1 MSGEDGRYVLLYC
14 GIDSHDHDTMCLQPL
29 EGCVVLLFEFS
40 VDLIYCKDRLR
51 QNPSGSKSWERRPA
65 DSSEKDRECRWKQ
78 VESLLHKLP
87 DNCSLEDIQY
97 HLYVLDK
104 VRRGVD
110 DARQQGAVSQED
122 AEKRLSP
129 WLSE

>member
-1 MSGEDGRYVLLYC
+1 
-14 GIDSHDHDTMCLQPL
+14 
-29 EGCVVLLFEFS
+29 
-40 VDLIYCKDRLR
+40 
-51 QNPSGSKSWERRPA
+51 
-65 DSSEKDRECRWKQ
+65 
-78 VESLLHKLP
+78 LHKLP

>member
-1 MSGEDGRYVLLYC
+1 MGNAK
-14 GIDSHDHDTMCLQPL
+14 Q
-29 EGCVVLLFEFS
+29 
-40 VDLIYCKDRLR
+40 
-51 QNPSGSKSWERRPA
+51 
-65 DSSEKDRECRWKQ
+65 Q

-110 DARQQGAVSQED
+110 DARQQGTVSQED

>member
-1 MSGEDGRYVLLYC
+1 MSNAK
-14 GIDSHDHDTMCLQPL
+14 Q
-29 EGCVVLLFEFS
+29 
-40 VDLIYCKDRLR
+40 
-51 QNPSGSKSWERRPA
+51 
-65 DSSEKDRECRWKQ
+65 Q

-110 DARQQGAVSQED
+110 DARQQGTVSQED